1 VSFARRDHRLGK
13 DVFTL
18 DGVYLGI
25 VLWINGGRRRRSG
38 TRGPKPGDPRSAPVG
53 QSERAGAFSGEA
65 LGPMPTAALGNF
77 GPRSQSADSGRTT
90 TYSHESESA
99 IEPPATL
106 IVVRTLTS
114 LNWSTLR
121 PRVRRIRSSTIQA
134 ESLERIVLS
143 VTASELDGRH

>member
-25 VLWINGGRRRRSG
+25 VLWISGGRRRRSG
-38 TRGPKPGDPRSAPVG
+38 TRGPKPGDPRPAPAG
-53 QSERAGAFSGEA
+53 QSVRASAFSGET
-65 LGPMPTAALGNF
+65 LGPMPTAALGKS
-77 GPRSQSADSGRTT
+77 GPRGQSAETAYATT
-90 TYSHESESA
+90 TSHGSELA
-99 IEPPATL
+99 IDPPSTL
-106 IVVRTLTS
+106 IVVRTLTA

-121 PRVRRIRSSTIQA
+121 PTVRRIPVSSIQA
-134 ESLERIVLS
+134 VSMERIVLS